1 MFFISIDEFFRWLAT
16 KESKDTS
23 TEARAKKAS
32 LSANYWNTLEIV
44 SVSHSKNKIL
54 RPNQLI
60 AWTTFGRIRGLDVHR
75 VLEEK
80 THENNS
86 IVPKIKWLR

>member
-16 KESKDTS
+16 KESQDAS
-23 TEARAKKAS
+23 TKARSKKAS
-32 LSANYWNTLEIV
+32 LGANDRNALEIV
-44 SVSHSKNKIL
+44 PVSHSKNKIL

-80 THENNS
+80 AHENYP
-86 IVPKIKWLR
+86 IVPKIKWWR